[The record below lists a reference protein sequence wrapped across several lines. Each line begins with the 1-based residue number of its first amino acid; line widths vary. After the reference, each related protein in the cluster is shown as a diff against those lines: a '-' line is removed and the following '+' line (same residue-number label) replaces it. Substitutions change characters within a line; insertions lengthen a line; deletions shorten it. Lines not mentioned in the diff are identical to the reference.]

1 LTDHIRKFGAA
12 RFAAPFRL
20 DIRDKYTNKVFFYEM
35 KACILAAKLHNRL
48 RVFRAD
54 LDLTQRELAEQIG
67 VLTATVNGVEC
78 GRQDMTLEAAI
89 KASELFGVPVNLL
102 FSLRPFPPL
111 VAKSQAASVVS
122 DVDGAVP
129 EQRAGE

>member
-1 LTDHIRKFGAA
+1 
-12 RFAAPFRL
+12 
-20 DIRDKYTNKVFFYEM
+20 M
-35 KACILAAKLHNRL
+35 AAKLYNRL

-111 VAKSQAASVVS
+111 VAKNPAL
-122 DVDGAVP
+122 P
-129 EQRAGE
+129 EHDAGVGDPPTGRAGE